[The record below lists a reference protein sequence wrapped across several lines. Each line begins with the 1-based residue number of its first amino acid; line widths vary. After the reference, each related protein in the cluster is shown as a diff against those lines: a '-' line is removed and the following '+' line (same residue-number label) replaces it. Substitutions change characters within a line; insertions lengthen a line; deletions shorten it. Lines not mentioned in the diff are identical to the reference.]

1 MIILMTIARLLLI
14 LFHEIRIIILYSNN
28 NNDNNNNNQNNI
40 RIIDKILFVNKT
52 KKQRVQTNQQVQSN

>member
-14 LFHEIRIIILYSNN
+14 LFHEIRLVIYNN
-28 NNDNNNNNQNNI
+28 NNNNNQNNNNKNNI
-40 RIIDKILFVNKT
+40 RIIDKILFINKT